1 MKRTIFAI
9 FLLGVGIMML
19 LRVMGVASFDWL
31 FSHDWHRFIVPVCI
45 ILVGFW
51 LLVNRNHARY
61 ISGDCGCGWEKDCY
75 KEAEV
80 SEVMDER
87 ALINA
92 NVLMASDFYDLEG
105 ERLAGGNVSVCMG
118 KVKLDLRKATI
129 QPNCILKL
137 TACMGKI
144 QLLVPQQVR
153 LEVYSSNLMAHAD
166 NRTVQCTNHEAPL
179 LRLRVSNC
187 MGHLQIQN

>member
-1 MKRTIFAI
+1 MKRTLFAI
-9 FLLGVGIMML
+9 FLLVIGTMML
-19 LRVMGVASFDWL
+19 LRVTGVASFDWL
-31 FSHDWHRFIVPVCI
+31 FSQDWHRFIVPVCI
-45 ILVGFW
+45 MLVGFW

-61 ISGDCGCGWEKDCY
+61 ISGDCCGNEKDSY

-80 SEVMDER
+80 SEVMDEH
-87 ALINA
+87 AFINA

-105 ERLAGGNVSVCMG
+105 ERLAGGNVSVCIG

-166 NRTVQCTNHEAPL
+166 NRTVQCTNQEAPL